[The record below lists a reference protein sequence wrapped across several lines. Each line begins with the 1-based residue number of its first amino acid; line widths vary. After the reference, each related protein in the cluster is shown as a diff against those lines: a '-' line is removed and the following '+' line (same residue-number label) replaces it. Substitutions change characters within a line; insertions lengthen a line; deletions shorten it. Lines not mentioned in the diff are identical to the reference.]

1 MRKLCCCRQRGATLL
16 NAQAGSLCST
26 DRPSFA
32 EMARSRMRAISFT
45 LAPTGCIFR
54 ASMKLGSFFAELKR
68 RNVYKVAVGYAV
80 VGWLLIQVATQ
91 VFPFFEIPNS
101 AVRLVVL
108 FIVIGFPIAL
118 VIAWAFELTPG
129 GIKRTEEADRV
140 YPGRSRGRAWI
151 YVVISAGLL
160 SGGLF
165 FLGRYTAP
173 NENKIGNVPAKS
185 IAVLPFENLSRD
197 PDNAYFAEG
206 IQDEILTRLAKV
218 ADLKVISHT
227 STQRYKSS
235 PDNLP
240 QIAKELGVAN
250 ILEGSV
256 QKSQDQVRVN
266 VQLINAATDAHLW
279 ADSFDRKL
287 IDIFAVESEIAA
299 KVADILKAKLTGAEQ
314 DAISMQPTR
323 NTEAYQL
330 YLKGRF
336 FWNKRTGPDLQKAIN
351 YFKQAIEK
359 DPGYALAYVGLGD
372 SYILLSG
379 FGAAP
384 PQDSFPLAEA
394 AAKKALEIDDNL
406 AEAHATLG
414 FILCVHHL
422 NFADSIR
429 EFERAIALNPNYA
442 TAHHWFG
449 DGPLLAVGQF
459 DRAIAEGKRA
469 VELDPL
475 SVIITADLGADFL
488 VARRYDE
495 AIDQFHKA
503 IDLDP
508 RFYYAHWNLAQAL
521 EMKGDLRGALTEY
534 KKAVELDDDP
544 FVLALLGQA
553 YAKVGQRDEALKI
566 LAQLPQIAAHRY
578 VPSYSFALLH
588 MALGEKDQAIE
599 WLERSYHD
607 GAGLDIIFLKVD
619 PMLDPLQKEPR
630 FQALVQKV
638 FAPKE
643 AAAASEGSP

>member
-1 MRKLCCCRQRGATLL
+1 M
-16 NAQAGSLCST
+16 S
-26 DRPSFA
+26 
-32 EMARSRMRAISFT
+32 SRN
-45 LAPTGCIFR
+45 
-54 ASMKLGSFFAELKR
+54 FFAELKR

-91 VFPFFEIPNS
+91 VFPFFEIPNW

-108 FIVIGFPIAL
+108 LIVVGFPIAL

-140 YPGRSRGRAWI
+140 YPSRSRGRAWI
-151 YVVISAGLL
+151 YVVISAGVL
-160 SGGLF
+160 SAGLF

-173 NENKIGNVPAKS
+173 NENKIPNVPAKS

-206 IQDEILTRLAKV
+206 IQDEILTRLARV
-218 ADLKVISHT
+218 ADLKVISRT
-227 STQRYKSS
+227 STQHYKSS
-235 PDNLP
+235 PNDLP
-240 QIAKELGVAN
+240 QIAKQLGVAN

-299 KVADILKAKLTGAEQ
+299 KVADTLQAKLTGAEQ
-314 DAISMQPTR
+314 HAISMQPTQ

-330 YLKGRF
+330 YLKGRY
-336 FWNKRTGPDLQKAIN
+336 FWNKRTGPDLQKAID

-359 DPGYALAYVGLGD
+359 DPSYALAYVGLGD

-379 FGAAP
+379 FGAAR

-394 AAKKALEIDDNL
+394 AAKKAMEIDDNL
-406 AEAHATLG
+406 AEAHTTLG
-414 FILCVHHL
+414 FSLCVHHL
-422 NFADSIR
+422 DFAGSIR

-469 VELDPL
+469 LELDPL
-475 SVIITADLGADFL
+475 SVIITADLGANYL

-495 AIDQFHKA
+495 AIEQFHKA

-508 RFYYAHWNLAQAL
+508 RFYYSHWNLAQAL
-521 EMKGDLRGALTEY
+521 ELKGNPREALAEY

-544 FVLALLGQA
+544 FVLALLGQG
-553 YAKVGQRDEALKI
+553 YAKLGQRDEALKI
-566 LAQLPQIAAHRY
+566 LAQLPQIGAHRY
-578 VPSYSFALLH
+578 VSAYSYALLYV
-588 MALGEKDQAIE
+588 ALGDKDKAIE
-599 WLERSYHD
+599 WLERSYEE
-607 GAGLDIIFLKVD
+607 GAGLDLIFLKVD

-630 FQALVQKV
+630 FQALVAKV
-638 FAPKE
+638 FATRSSITP
-643 AAAASEGSP
+643 SR

>member
-1 MRKLCCCRQRGATLL
+1 M
-16 NAQAGSLCST
+16 S
-26 DRPSFA
+26 
-32 EMARSRMRAISFT
+32 SRN
-45 LAPTGCIFR
+45 
-54 ASMKLGSFFAELKR
+54 FFAELRR

-91 VFPFFEIPNS
+91 VFPFFDIPNWG
-101 AVRLVVL
+101 VRLVVL
-108 FIVIGFPIAL
+108 LIVVGFPIAL

-129 GIKRTEEADRV
+129 GIKRTEEADRA

-151 YVVISAGLL
+151 YLVISAGVL
-160 SGGLF
+160 SAGLF

-173 NENKIGNVPAKS
+173 NENKIANVPAKS

-218 ADLKVISHT
+218 ADLKVISRT

-235 PDNLP
+235 PNDLP
-240 QIAKELGVAN
+240 QIAKQLGVAN

-256 QKSQDQVRVN
+256 QKSQGQVRVN

-299 KVADILKAKLTGAEQ
+299 KVADRLQAKLTGAEQ
-314 DAISMQPTR
+314 HAISMQPTQ

-330 YLKGRF
+330 YLRGRY
-336 FWNKRTGPDLQKAIN
+336 FWNKRTGPDLQKAID

-359 DPGYALAYVGLGD
+359 DPNYALAYVGLGD

-379 FGAAP
+379 FGAAR
-384 PQDSFPLAEA
+384 PQDSLPLAEA
-394 AAKKALEIDDNL
+394 VAKKALEIDDTL
-406 AEAHATLG
+406 AEAHTTLG
-414 FILCVHHL
+414 FSLCVHHFD
-422 NFADSIR
+422 FAGSIR
-429 EFERAIALNPNYA
+429 EFERAIQLNPNYA

-469 VELDPL
+469 LELDPL
-475 SVIITADLGADFL
+475 SVIITADLGANYL

-495 AIDQFHKA
+495 AIEQFHKA

-508 RFYYAHWNLAQAL
+508 RFYYTHWNLAEAL
-521 EMKGDLRGALTEY
+521 EMKGNLREALAEY

-566 LAQLPQIAAHRY
+566 LAQLSQIGAHRY
-578 VPSYSFALLH
+578 VPSYSFAVLH
-588 MALGEKDQAIE
+588 MALGENDKAIE
-599 WLERSYHD
+599 WLERSYQE
-607 GAGLDIIFLKVD
+607 GAGLDLIFVKVD

-630 FQALVQKV
+630 FQALVTKV
-638 FAPKE
+638 FAAQNSITP
-643 AAAASEGSP
+643 SP

>member
-1 MRKLCCCRQRGATLL
+1 MNLP
-16 NAQAGSLCST
+16 N
-26 DRPSFA
+26 
-32 EMARSRMRAISFT
+32 
-45 LAPTGCIFR
+45 
-54 ASMKLGSFFAELKR
+54 FFAELKR
-68 RNVYKVAVGYAV
+68 RNVYKVAVAYAV
-80 VGWLLIQVATQ
+80 VGWLLIQIATQ
-91 VFPFFEIPNS
+91 VFPFFEIPNWD
-101 AVRLVVL
+101 VRLVVL
-108 FIVIGFPIAL
+108 LIVVGFPIAL

-129 GIKRTEEADRV
+129 GIKRTEEADLV

-151 YVVISAGLL
+151 YVLISAGLL
-160 SGGLF
+160 SAGLF

-185 IAVLPFENLSRD
+185 IAVLPFENLSHD

-240 QIAKELGVAN
+240 EIAKQLGVAN

-299 KVADILKAKLTGAEQ
+299 KVADTLQAKLTGAEQ
-314 DAISMQPTR
+314 HAISIQPTQ
-323 NTEAYQL
+323 NTEAHQL
-330 YLKGRF
+330 YLKGRY
-336 FWNKRTGPDLQKAIN
+336 FWNKRTGPDLQKAID

-406 AEAHATLG
+406 AEAHTTLG

-459 DRAIAEGKRA
+459 DRAIGEGKRA

-475 SVIITADLGADFL
+475 SVIITADLGADYL
-488 VARRYDE
+488 VARRYNE
-495 AIDQFHKA
+495 AIEQFHKA

-521 EMKGDLRGALTEY
+521 EMKGDLRGALAEY

-588 MALGEKDQAIE
+588 MALGDKDKAIE

>member
-1 MRKLCCCRQRGATLL
+1 M
-16 NAQAGSLCST
+16 
-26 DRPSFA
+26 D
-32 EMARSRMRAISFT
+32 
-45 LAPTGCIFR
+45 PT
-54 ASMKLGSFFAELKR
+54 SFFAELKR
-68 RNVYKVAVGYAV
+68 RNVYKVAVAYAV

-91 VFPFFEIPNS
+91 VFPFFEIPNWG
-101 AVRLVVL
+101 VRLTVL
-108 FIVIGFPIAL
+108 LIVAGFPIAL

-140 YPGRSRGRAWI
+140 YRGSSHGRTWI

-160 SGGLF
+160 SAGLF
-165 FLGRYTAP
+165 LLGRYTAP
-173 NENKIGNVPAKS
+173 NENKIGNAPAKS

-250 ILEGSV
+250 VLEGSV

-279 ADSFDRKL
+279 AESFDRKL

-299 KVADILKAKLTGAEQ
+299 KVADTLQAKLTGAEQ
-314 DAISMQPTR
+314 HAISMQPTK

-330 YLKGRF
+330 YLKGRY
-336 FWNKRTGPDLQKAIN
+336 FWNKRTGPDLQKAID
-351 YFKQAIEK
+351 YFKQAIK
-359 DPGYALAYVGLGD
+359 QDPSYALAYVGLGD

-406 AEAHATLG
+406 AEAHTTLG

-422 NFADSIR
+422 NFAHSIR
-429 EFERAIALNPNYA
+429 EFERAIALNANYA

-469 VELDPL
+469 AELDPL
-475 SVIITADLGADFL
+475 SVIITADLGADLL

-508 RFYYAHWNLAQAL
+508 RFYYVHWNLAEAL
-521 EMKGDLRGALTEY
+521 EMKGDLRGALREY
-534 KKAVELDDDP
+534 KRAVELDDDP

-553 YAKVGQRDEALKI
+553 YAKIGQRDEALKI

-588 MALGEKDQAIE
+588 MALGDKDKAIE

-630 FQALVQKV
+630 FQALVAKV
-638 FAPKE
+638 FAAP
-643 AAAASEGSP
+643 SSITPSQ

>member
-1 MRKLCCCRQRGATLL
+1 
-16 NAQAGSLCST
+16 
-26 DRPSFA
+26 
-32 EMARSRMRAISFT
+32 
-45 LAPTGCIFR
+45 
-54 ASMKLGSFFAELKR
+54 MKLGSFFAELKR
-68 RNVYKVAVGYAV
+68 RNVYKVAVAYAV

-91 VFPFFEIPNS
+91 VFPFFEIPNWG
-101 AVRLVVL
+101 VRLAVLLIVV
-108 FIVIGFPIAL
+108 GFPIAL

-140 YPGRSRGRAWI
+140 YPSGSRGRAWI

-235 PDNLP
+235 PNDLP

-314 DAISMQPTR
+314 HAISMQPTR

-330 YLKGRF
+330 YLKGRY
-336 FWNKRTGPDLQKAIN
+336 FWNKRTGPDLQKAID

-359 DPGYALAYVGLGD
+359 DPSYALAYVGLGD

-384 PQDSFPLAEA
+384 PQNSFPLAEA

-406 AEAHATLG
+406 AEAHTTLG

-521 EMKGDLRGALTEY
+521 EMKSDLRGALTEY

-588 MALGEKDQAIE
+588 VALGEKGKAIE

-630 FQALVQKV
+630 FQALVAKV
-638 FAPKE
+638 FTARSSITP
-643 AAAASEGSP
+643 SP

>member
-1 MRKLCCCRQRGATLL
+1 M
-16 NAQAGSLCST
+16 S
-26 DRPSFA
+26 
-32 EMARSRMRAISFT
+32 SR
-45 LAPTGCIFR
+45 
-54 ASMKLGSFFAELKR
+54 SFFAELKR

-91 VFPFFEIPNS
+91 VFPFFEIPNWG
-101 AVRLVVL
+101 VRLVVL
-108 FIVIGFPIAL
+108 LIVVGFPIAL

-129 GIKRTEEADRV
+129 GIKRTEEADRA

-160 SGGLF
+160 SAGLF

-173 NENKIGNVPAKS
+173 NENKIPNVPAKS

-235 PDNLP
+235 PNDLP
-240 QIAKELGVAN
+240 QIAKQLGVAN

-299 KVADILKAKLTGAEQ
+299 KVADTLQAKLTGAEQ
-314 DAISMQPTR
+314 HAISMQPTQ

-330 YLKGRF
+330 YLKGRY
-336 FWNKRTGPDLQKAIN
+336 FWNKRTGPDLQKAID
-351 YFKQAIEK
+351 YFKQAIDK
-359 DPGYALAYVGLGD
+359 DPNYALAYVGLGD
-372 SYILLSG
+372 AYILLSG
-379 FGAAP
+379 FGAAR

-406 AEAHATLG
+406 AEAHTTLG
-414 FILCVHHL
+414 FSLCVHHFD
-422 NFADSIR
+422 FAGSIR
-429 EFERAIALNPNYA
+429 EFERAIELNPNYA

-469 VELDPL
+469 LELDPL
-475 SVIITADLGADFL
+475 SVIITADLGANYL

-495 AIDQFHKA
+495 AVEQFHKA

-508 RFYYAHWNLAQAL
+508 RFYYVHWNLAEAL
-521 EMKGDLRGALTEY
+521 EMKGNLREALAEY

-566 LAQLPQIAAHRY
+566 LAQLSQIGAHRY
-578 VPSYSFALLH
+578 VPSYSYALLH
-588 MALGEKDQAIE
+588 MALGEKDKAIE
-599 WLERSYHD
+599 WLERSYQE
-607 GAGLDIIFLKVD
+607 GAGLDLIFLKVD

-630 FQALVQKV
+630 FQALVARV
-638 FAPKE
+638 FARN
-643 AAAASEGSP
+643 

>member
-1 MRKLCCCRQRGATLL
+1 
-16 NAQAGSLCST
+16 
-26 DRPSFA
+26 
-32 EMARSRMRAISFT
+32 
-45 LAPTGCIFR
+45 
-54 ASMKLGSFFAELKR
+54 MKLGSFFPELKR

-80 VGWLLIQVATQ
+80 VGWLLIQIATQ
-91 VFPFFEIPNS
+91 VFPFFEIPNW

-108 FIVIGFPIAL
+108 FIVVGFPIAL

-140 YPGRSRGRAWI
+140 YPGRSRGRGWI

-160 SGGLF
+160 SAGLF

-173 NENKIGNVPAKS
+173 NENKISNVPAKS

-240 QIAKELGVAN
+240 QIAKELGVAH

-279 ADSFDRKL
+279 AESFDRKL

-299 KVADILKAKLTGAEQ
+299 KVADTLRAKLTGAEQ
-314 DAISMQPTR
+314 HAISMQPTQ
-323 NTEAYQL
+323 NTEAHQL

-351 YFKQAIEK
+351 YFRQAIEK
-359 DPGYALAYVGLGD
+359 DPDYALAYVGLGD

-406 AEAHATLG
+406 AEAHTTLG

-469 VELDPL
+469 AELDPL

-588 MALGEKDQAIE
+588 MALGDKDKAIE

-607 GAGLDIIFLKVD
+607 GAGLDVIFLKVD

-630 FQALVQKV
+630 FQALVAKV
-638 FAPKE
+638 FAEKQ
-643 AAAASEGSP
+643 

>member
-1 MRKLCCCRQRGATLL
+1 
-16 NAQAGSLCST
+16 
-26 DRPSFA
+26 
-32 EMARSRMRAISFT
+32 
-45 LAPTGCIFR
+45 
-54 ASMKLGSFFAELKR
+54 MKLGSFFAELKR

-91 VFPFFEIPNS
+91 VFPFFEIPNWG
-101 AVRLVVL
+101 VRLIVLLIVV
-108 FIVIGFPIAL
+108 GFPIAL

-129 GIKRTEEADRV
+129 GIKRTEEADLV

-160 SGGLF
+160 SAGLF

-314 DAISMQPTR
+314 HAISMQPTR

-330 YLKGRF
+330 YLKGRY
-336 FWNKRTGPDLQKAIN
+336 FWNKRTGPDLQKAID

-384 PQDSFPLAEA
+384 PQDSFPLAET

-406 AEAHATLG
+406 AEAHTTLG

-475 SVIITADLGADFL
+475 SVIITADLGADYL
-488 VARRYDE
+488 VARRYNE
-495 AIDQFHKA
+495 AIEQFHKA

-588 MALGEKDQAIE
+588 MTLGDKDKAIE

-643 AAAASEGSP
+643 AAAASKGSP

>member
-1 MRKLCCCRQRGATLL
+1 MRFR
-16 NAQAGSLCST
+16 CS
-26 DRPSFA
+26 RP
-32 EMARSRMRAISFT
+32 E
-45 LAPTGCIFR
+45 
-54 ASMKLGSFFAELKR
+54 
-68 RNVYKVAVGYAV
+68 
-80 VGWLLIQVATQ
+80 
-91 VFPFFEIPNS
+91 
-101 AVRLVVL
+101 
-108 FIVIGFPIAL
+108 
-118 VIAWAFELTPG
+118 
-129 GIKRTEEADRV
+129 
-140 YPGRSRGRAWI
+140 
-151 YVVISAGLL
+151 
-160 SGGLF
+160 
-165 FLGRYTAP
+165 
-173 NENKIGNVPAKS
+173 
-185 IAVLPFENLSRD
+185 
-197 PDNAYFAEG
+197 
-206 IQDEILTRLAKV
+206 
-218 ADLKVISHT
+218 
-227 STQRYKSS
+227 
-235 PDNLP
+235 
-240 QIAKELGVAN
+240 
-250 ILEGSV
+250 
-256 QKSQDQVRVN
+256 
-266 VQLINAATDAHLW
+266 
-279 ADSFDRKL
+279 
-287 IDIFAVESEIAA
+287 
-299 KVADILKAKLTGAEQ
+299 
-314 DAISMQPTR
+314 

-330 YLKGRF
+330 YLKGRY
-336 FWNKRTGPDLQKAIN
+336 FWNKRTGPDLQKAID

-406 AEAHATLG
+406 AEAHTTLG

-566 LAQLPQIAAHRY
+566 LAQLRQIAAHRY

-588 MALGEKDQAIE
+588 MALGEKDKAIE

-607 GAGLDIIFLKVD
+607 GAGLDVIFLKVD

>member
-1 MRKLCCCRQRGATLL
+1 
-16 NAQAGSLCST
+16 
-26 DRPSFA
+26 
-32 EMARSRMRAISFT
+32 
-45 LAPTGCIFR
+45 
-54 ASMKLGSFFAELKR
+54 MKLGSFFAELKR

-91 VFPFFEIPNS
+91 VFPFFEIPNW

-108 FIVIGFPIAL
+108 FIVVGFPIAL

-160 SGGLF
+160 SAGLF

-173 NENKIGNVPAKS
+173 NENKIANVPAKS

-299 KVADILKAKLTGAEQ
+299 KVADTLQAKLTGAEQ
-314 DAISMQPTR
+314 HAISMQPTQ

-330 YLKGRF
+330 YLKGRY
-336 FWNKRTGPDLQKAIN
+336 FWNKRTGPDLQKAID

-406 AEAHATLG
+406 AEAHTTLG

-588 MALGEKDQAIE
+588 MALGDKDKAIE

-607 GAGLDIIFLKVD
+607 GAGLDVIFLKVD

>member
-1 MRKLCCCRQRGATLL
+1 
-16 NAQAGSLCST
+16 
-26 DRPSFA
+26 
-32 EMARSRMRAISFT
+32 
-45 LAPTGCIFR
+45 
-54 ASMKLGSFFAELKR
+54 MKLGSFFAELKR

-108 FIVIGFPIAL
+108 LIVIGFPIAL

-287 IDIFAVESEIAA
+287 IDIFTVESEIAA

-314 DAISMQPTR
+314 HAISMQPTR

-406 AEAHATLG
+406 AEAHTTLG

-588 MALGEKDQAIE
+588 MALGEKDKAIE

>member
-1 MRKLCCCRQRGATLL
+1 MNPK
-16 NAQAGSLCST
+16 
-26 DRPSFA
+26 D
-32 EMARSRMRAISFT
+32 
-45 LAPTGCIFR
+45 
-54 ASMKLGSFFAELKR
+54 FFGELKR
-68 RNVYKVAVGYAV
+68 RNVYRVAVTYAV
-80 VGWLLIQVATQ
+80 IAWLLIQAASILLPTFEAPTWVMKGFVVFLILGFAVA
-91 VFPFFEIPNS
+91 VFIS
-101 AVRLVVL
+101 
-108 FIVIGFPIAL
+108 
-118 VIAWAFELTPG
+118 WAFEATPQG
-129 GIKRTEEADRV
+129 MKRTENVSPDEVLPSWSPRKFAALIV
-140 YPGRSRGRAWI
+140 AIAMLAASLLVFNLLRSRSNPASPPLSRA
-151 YVVISAGLL
+151 LDL
-160 SGGLF
+160 
-165 FLGRYTAP
+165 
-173 NENKIGNVPAKS
+173 PAKS

-197 PDNAYFAEG
+197 PDNAYFTEG
-206 IQDEILTRLAKV
+206 IQDEILARLAKI
-218 ADLKVISHT
+218 ADLKVISRT

-235 PDNLP
+235 PDDLP
-240 QIAKELGVAN
+240 QIAKQFGVAN

-299 KVADILKAKLTGAEQ
+299 KVADTLQAKLTGAEQ
-314 DAISMQPTR
+314 HAISMQPTQ

-330 YLKGRF
+330 YLKGRY
-336 FWNKRTGPDLQKAIN
+336 FWNKRTGPDLQKAID

-359 DPGYALAYVGLGD
+359 DPSYALAYVGLGD

-384 PQDSFPLAEA
+384 PQHSFPLAEA

-406 AEAHATLG
+406 AEAHTTLG
-414 FILCVHHL
+414 FSLCVHHFD
-422 NFADSIR
+422 FAGSIR

-469 VELDPL
+469 LELDPL
-475 SVIITADLGADFL
+475 SVIITADLGANYL

-495 AIDQFHKA
+495 AIEQFPKA

-508 RFYYAHWNLAQAL
+508 RFYYTHWNLAEVL
-521 EMKGDLRGALTEY
+521 EMKGNLREALEEY

-566 LAQLPQIAAHRY
+566 LAQLSQIATHRY
-578 VPSYSFALLH
+578 VPSYSYALLH
-588 MALGEKDQAIE
+588 MALGEKDKAVE
-599 WLERSYHD
+599 WLERSYQE
-607 GAGLDIIFLKVD
+607 GAGLDVIFLKVD

-630 FQALVQKV
+630 FQALVAKV
-638 FAPKE
+638 FAEKQ
-643 AAAASEGSP
+643 

>member
-1 MRKLCCCRQRGATLL
+1 VK
-16 NAQAGSLCST
+16 
-26 DRPSFA
+26 F
-32 EMARSRMRAISFT
+32 
-45 LAPTGCIFR
+45 
-54 ASMKLGSFFAELKR
+54 GSFFSELRR

-91 VFPFFEIPNS
+91 VFPFFEVPNW

-140 YPGRSRGRAWI
+140 YPGRSRGRAWM

-160 SGGLF
+160 SAGLF

-173 NENKIGNVPAKS
+173 NENKIGNAPAKS

-235 PDNLP
+235 PNDLP
-240 QIAKELGVAN
+240 RIAKELGVAN

-299 KVADILKAKLTGAEQ
+299 KVADILQAKLTGEEKH
-314 DAISMQPTR
+314 AISMQPTQ
-323 NTEAYQL
+323 NTEAYQI
-330 YLKGRF
+330 YLKGRY
-336 FWNKRTGPDLQKAIN
+336 FWNKRTGPDLQKAVD

-379 FGAAP
+379 FGAAR

-394 AAKKALEIDDNL
+394 AAKKALEIDDTL
-406 AEAHATLG
+406 AEAHTTLG
-414 FILCVHHL
+414 FSLCVHHL
-422 NFADSIR
+422 DFASSIR

-469 VELDPL
+469 LELDPL
-475 SVIITADLGADFL
+475 SVIITADLGANYL

-495 AIDQFHKA
+495 AIEQFHKA
-503 IDLDP
+503 IELDP
-508 RFYYAHWNLAQAL
+508 RFYYAHWNLAEAL
-521 EMKGDLRGALTEY
+521 EMKGNMSEALAEY

-553 YAKVGQRDEALKI
+553 YAKLGQRDEALKI

-578 VPSYSFALLH
+578 VPSYSYALLH
-588 MALGEKDQAIE
+588 MALGEKDKAVE
-599 WLERSYHD
+599 WLERSYQE
-607 GAGLDIIFLKVD
+607 GAGLDVIFLKVD

-630 FQALVQKV
+630 FQALVAKV
-638 FAPKE
+638 FAEKQ
-643 AAAASEGSP
+643 

>member
-1 MRKLCCCRQRGATLL
+1 
-16 NAQAGSLCST
+16 
-26 DRPSFA
+26 
-32 EMARSRMRAISFT
+32 
-45 LAPTGCIFR
+45 
-54 ASMKLGSFFAELKR
+54 MKLGSFFAELKR
-68 RNVYKVAVGYAV
+68 RNVYKVAVAYAV

-91 VFPFFEIPNS
+91 VFPFFEIPNWG
-101 AVRLVVL
+101 VRLAVLLIVV
-108 FIVIGFPIAL
+108 GFPIAL

-140 YPGRSRGRAWI
+140 YPSGSRGRAWI

-235 PDNLP
+235 PNDLP

-314 DAISMQPTR
+314 HAISMQPTR

-330 YLKGRF
+330 YLKGRY
-336 FWNKRTGPDLQKAIN
+336 FWNKRTGPDLQKAID

-359 DPGYALAYVGLGD
+359 DPSYALAYVGLGD

-384 PQDSFPLAEA
+384 PQNSFPLAEA

-406 AEAHATLG
+406 AEAHTTLG

-521 EMKGDLRGALTEY
+521 EMRGDLRGALTEY

-588 MALGEKDQAIE
+588 MALGEKGKAIE

-630 FQALVQKV
+630 FQALVAKV
-638 FAPKE
+638 FTARSSITP
-643 AAAASEGSP
+643 SP

>member
-1 MRKLCCCRQRGATLL
+1 M
-16 NAQAGSLCST
+16 N
-26 DRPSFA
+26 
-32 EMARSRMRAISFT
+32 
-45 LAPTGCIFR
+45 
-54 ASMKLGSFFAELKR
+54 LGSFFAELKR
-68 RNVYKVAVGYAV
+68 RNVYKVVVGYAV

-91 VFPFFEIPNS
+91 VFPFFEIPNW

-299 KVADILKAKLTGAEQ
+299 KVANTLQAKLTGAEQ
-314 DAISMQPTR
+314 HAISAQPTQS
-323 NTEAYQL
+323 TEAYQL
-330 YLKGRF
+330 YLKGRY
-336 FWNKRTGPDLQKAIN
+336 FWNKRTGPDLQKAIG
-351 YFKQAIEK
+351 YFKDVIEK
-359 DPGYALAYVGLGD
+359 DPSYALAYVGLGD

-379 FGAAP
+379 FGAAR

-394 AAKKALEIDDNL
+394 AARKALEIDDTL
-406 AEAHATLG
+406 GEAHTTLG
-414 FILCVHHL
+414 FSLCVHRL
-422 NFADSIR
+422 DFAGSIR

-469 VELDPL
+469 LELDPL
-475 SVIITADLGADFL
+475 SVIITADLGADYL

-495 AIDQFHKA
+495 AIEQFHKA

-521 EMKGDLRGALTEY
+521 ELKGNLREALAEY

-553 YAKVGQRDEALKI
+553 YAKLGQREEALKI
-566 LAQLPQIAAHRY
+566 LAQLPPIAAHRY
-578 VPSYSFALLH
+578 VPAYSFALLH
-588 MALGEKDQAIE
+588 MALGEKDRAIE
-599 WLERSYHD
+599 WLERSYQD
-607 GAGLDIIFLKVD
+607 GAGLDVIFLKVD

-630 FQALVQKV
+630 FQALVAKV

-643 AAAASEGSP
+643 AAAESQSSP

>member
-1 MRKLCCCRQRGATLL
+1 VFAHESNLPLPWH
-16 NAQAGSLCST
+16 
-26 DRPSFA
+26 RPDAFSA
-32 EMARSRMRAISFT
+32 
-45 LAPTGCIFR
+45 
-54 ASMKLGSFFAELKR
+54 ASMKLGSFFSELKR

-91 VFPFFEIPNS
+91 VFPFFEIPNW

-108 FIVIGFPIAL
+108 LIVVGFPIAL
-118 VIAWAFELTPG
+118 VVAWAFELTPG

-160 SGGLF
+160 SAGLF

-287 IDIFAVESEIAA
+287 IDIFAVESEIAT
-299 KVADILKAKLTGAEQ
+299 KVADTLQAKLTGEEQ
-314 DAISMQPTR
+314 HAISMQPTQ

-330 YLKGRF
+330 YLKGRY
-336 FWNKRTGPDLQKAIN
+336 FWNKRTGPDLQKAID

-359 DPGYALAYVGLGD
+359 DPSYALAYVGLGD

-379 FGAAP
+379 FGAAR

-394 AAKKALEIDDNL
+394 AAKKALQIDDNL
-406 AEAHATLG
+406 AEAHTTLG
-414 FILCVHHL
+414 FSLCVHHL
-422 NFADSIR
+422 DFASSIR
-429 EFERAIALNPNYA
+429 EFALNPNYA

-459 DRAIAEGKRA
+459 DRAVAEGKRA
-469 VELDPL
+469 LDLDPL
-475 SVIITADLGADFL
+475 SVIITADLGADYL
-488 VARRYDE
+488 VARRYNE
-495 AIDQFHKA
+495 AIEQFHKA

-508 RFYYAHWNLAQAL
+508 RFYYAHWNLAEAL
-521 EMKGDLRGALTEY
+521 ELKGNMRGALAEY

-553 YAKVGQRDEALKI
+553 YAKLGQRDEALKI
-566 LAQLPQIAAHRY
+566 LAQLPQIGAHRY
-578 VPSYSFALLH
+578 VPSYSYALLH
-588 MALGEKDQAIE
+588 MALGEKDKAIE
-599 WLERSYHD
+599 WLERSYQE
-607 GAGLDIIFLKVD
+607 GAGLDVIFLKVD

-630 FQALVQKV
+630 FQALVAKV
-638 FAPKE
+638 FAEKY
-643 AAAASEGSP
+643 

>member
-1 MRKLCCCRQRGATLL
+1 M
-16 NAQAGSLCST
+16 S
-26 DRPSFA
+26 
-32 EMARSRMRAISFT
+32 SRN
-45 LAPTGCIFR
+45 
-54 ASMKLGSFFAELKR
+54 FFGELRR

-91 VFPFFEIPNS
+91 VFPFFDIPNWG
-101 AVRLVVL
+101 VRLVVL
-108 FIVIGFPIAL
+108 LIVVGFPIAL

-129 GIKRTEEADRV
+129 GIKRTEEADRA

-151 YVVISAGLL
+151 YVVISAGVL
-160 SGGLF
+160 SAGLF

-173 NENKIGNVPAKS
+173 NENKIPNVPAKS

-235 PDNLP
+235 PNDLP
-240 QIAKELGVAN
+240 QIAKQLGVAN

-256 QKSQDQVRVN
+256 QRSQDQVRVN

-299 KVADILKAKLTGAEQ
+299 KVADRLQAKLTGAEQ
-314 DAISMQPTR
+314 HAISMQPTQ

-330 YLKGRF
+330 YLRGRY
-336 FWNKRTGPDLQKAIN
+336 FWNKRTGPDLQKAID
-351 YFKQAIEK
+351 YFKQAIDK
-359 DPGYALAYVGLGD
+359 DPNYALAYVGLGD
-372 SYILLSG
+372 AYILLSG
-379 FGAAP
+379 FGAAR

-406 AEAHATLG
+406 AEAHTTLG
-414 FILCVHHL
+414 FSLCVHHFD
-422 NFADSIR
+422 FAGSIR
-429 EFERAIALNPNYA
+429 EFERAIELNPNYA

-469 VELDPL
+469 LELDPL
-475 SVIITADLGADFL
+475 SVIITADLGANYL

-495 AIDQFHKA
+495 AIEQFHKA

-508 RFYYAHWNLAQAL
+508 RFYYVHWNLAEAL
-521 EMKGDLRGALTEY
+521 EMKGNLREALAEY

-553 YAKVGQRDEALKI
+553 YAKLGQRDEALKI
-566 LAQLPQIAAHRY
+566 LVQLPQIGAHRY
-578 VPSYSFALLH
+578 VPAYSYALLH
-588 MALGEKDQAIE
+588 MALGEKDKAIE
-599 WLERSYHD
+599 WLERSYQE
-607 GAGLDIIFLKVD
+607 GAGLDLIFLEVD
-619 PMLDPLQKEPR
+619 PMLDPLQKESR
-630 FQALVQKV
+630 FQALVTKV

-643 AAAASEGSP
+643 AGTESRSSR

>member
-1 MRKLCCCRQRGATLL
+1 M
-16 NAQAGSLCST
+16 S
-26 DRPSFA
+26 
-32 EMARSRMRAISFT
+32 SRN
-45 LAPTGCIFR
+45 
-54 ASMKLGSFFAELKR
+54 FFAELKR

-91 VFPFFEIPNS
+91 VFPFFEIPNW

-108 FIVIGFPIAL
+108 LIVVGFPIAL
-118 VIAWAFELTPG
+118 VIAWAFELTPR

-151 YVVISAGLL
+151 YVVISAGVL
-160 SGGLF
+160 SAGLF

-235 PDNLP
+235 PNDLP

-299 KVADILKAKLTGAEQ
+299 K
-314 DAISMQPTR
+314 
-323 NTEAYQL
+323 
-330 YLKGRF
+330 
-336 FWNKRTGPDLQKAIN
+336 
-351 YFKQAIEK
+351 
-359 DPGYALAYVGLGD
+359 
-372 SYILLSG
+372 
-379 FGAAP
+379 
-384 PQDSFPLAEA
+384 
-394 AAKKALEIDDNL
+394 KALEIDDNL
-406 AEAHATLG
+406 AEAHTTLG

-521 EMKGDLRGALTEY
+521 EMRGDLRGALTEY

-553 YAKVGQRDEALKI
+553 YAKLGQRDEALKI
-566 LAQLPQIAAHRY
+566 LAQLPKIGAHRY
-578 VPSYSFALLH
+578 VASYSYALLY
-588 MALGEKDQAIE
+588 MALGENDKAIE
-599 WLERSYHD
+599 WLERGYED
-607 GAGLDIIFLKVD
+607 GAGLDLFLLKVD

-630 FQALVQKV
+630 FQALVAKV
-638 FAPKE
+638 FTARSSITP
-643 AAAASEGSP
+643 SR

>member
-1 MRKLCCCRQRGATLL
+1 MELR
-16 NAQAGSLCST
+16 
-26 DRPSFA
+26 
-32 EMARSRMRAISFT
+32 
-45 LAPTGCIFR
+45 
-54 ASMKLGSFFAELKR
+54 SFFAELKR
-68 RNVYKVAVGYAV
+68 RNVYKVAAGYAV
-80 VGWLLIQVATQ
+80 VGWLLVQVATQ
-91 VFPFFEIPNS
+91 VFPFFEVPNWG
-101 AVRLVVL
+101 VRLIVL
-108 FIVIGFPIAL
+108 LIVIGFPVAL

-129 GIKRTEEADRV
+129 GIKRTEEADRI
-140 YPGRSRGRAWI
+140 YPAGSRGRAWI

-160 SGGLF
+160 SVGLF

-240 QIAKELGVAN
+240 QIAKELGVAH

-279 ADSFDRKL
+279 AESFDRKL

-299 KVADILKAKLTGAEQ
+299 KVADILQAKLTGEEKH
-314 DAISMQPTR
+314 AISLQPTQ
-323 NTEAYQL
+323 NAEAYQL
-330 YLKGRF
+330 YLKGRY
-336 FWNKRTGPDLQKAIN
+336 FWNKRTGPDLQKAID
-351 YFKQAIEK
+351 YFKQVIEK

-379 FGAAP
+379 FGAAR
-384 PQDSFPLAEA
+384 PQDSLPLAEA
-394 AAKKALEIDDNL
+394 AAKKALELDDTL
-406 AEAHATLG
+406 AEAHTTLG
-414 FILCVHHL
+414 FSLCVHHFD
-422 NFADSIR
+422 FAGSIK

-449 DGPLLAVGQF
+449 DGPLLAVSQF
-459 DRAIAEGKRA
+459 DRAVAEGKRA
-469 VELDPL
+469 LELDPL
-475 SVIITADLGADFL
+475 SVIITADLGANYL

-495 AIDQFHKA
+495 AIEQFHKA

-508 RFYYAHWNLAQAL
+508 RFYYAHWNLAEAL
-521 EMKGDLRGALTEY
+521 EMKGNMREALSEY

-553 YAKVGQRDEALKI
+553 YAKAGQRDEALKI
-566 LAQLPQIAAHRY
+566 LGRLPQIAVHRY
-578 VPSYSFALLH
+578 VPSYSYALLY
-588 MALGEKDQAIE
+588 MALGEKDKAIE
-599 WLERSYHD
+599 WLERSYQE
-607 GAGLDIIFLKVD
+607 GAGLDVIFLKVD

-630 FQALVQKV
+630 FQSLIAKV
-638 FAPKE
+638 FSPK
-643 AAAASEGSP
+643 EGSP

>member
-1 MRKLCCCRQRGATLL
+1 VFAHESNLPLPWH
-16 NAQAGSLCST
+16 
-26 DRPSFA
+26 RPDAFSA
-32 EMARSRMRAISFT
+32 
-45 LAPTGCIFR
+45 
-54 ASMKLGSFFAELKR
+54 ASMKLGSFFSELKR

-91 VFPFFEIPNS
+91 VFPFFEIPNW

-108 FIVIGFPIAL
+108 LIVVGFPIAL
-118 VIAWAFELTPG
+118 VVAWAFELTPG

-160 SGGLF
+160 SAGLF

-197 PDNAYFAEG
+197 PDNAYFAER

-287 IDIFAVESEIAA
+287 IDIFAVESEIAT
-299 KVADILKAKLTGAEQ
+299 KVADTLQAKLTGEEQ
-314 DAISMQPTR
+314 HAISMQPTQ

-330 YLKGRF
+330 YLKGRY
-336 FWNKRTGPDLQKAIN
+336 FWNKRTGPDLQKAID

-359 DPGYALAYVGLGD
+359 DPSYALAYVGLGD

-379 FGAAP
+379 FGAAR

-394 AAKKALEIDDNL
+394 AAKKALQIDDNL
-406 AEAHATLG
+406 AEAHTTLG
-414 FILCVHHL
+414 FSLCVHHL
-422 NFADSIR
+422 DFASSIR

-459 DRAIAEGKRA
+459 DRAVAEGKRA
-469 VELDPL
+469 LDLDPL
-475 SVIITADLGADFL
+475 SVIITADLGADYL
-488 VARRYDE
+488 VARRYNE
-495 AIDQFHKA
+495 AIEQFHKA

-508 RFYYAHWNLAQAL
+508 RFYYAHWNLAEAL
-521 EMKGDLRGALTEY
+521 ELKGNLHGALAEY

-553 YAKVGQRDEALKI
+553 YAKLGQRDEALKI
-566 LAQLPQIAAHRY
+566 LAQLPQIGAHRY
-578 VPSYSFALLH
+578 VPSYSYALLH
-588 MALGEKDQAIE
+588 MALGEKDKAIE
-599 WLERSYHD
+599 WLERSYQE
-607 GAGLDIIFLKVD
+607 GAGLDVIFLKVD

-630 FQALVQKV
+630 FQALVAKV
-638 FAPKE
+638 FAEKY
-643 AAAASEGSP
+643 

>member
-1 MRKLCCCRQRGATLL
+1 M
-16 NAQAGSLCST
+16 S
-26 DRPSFA
+26 
-32 EMARSRMRAISFT
+32 SRN
-45 LAPTGCIFR
+45 
-54 ASMKLGSFFAELKR
+54 FFAELRR
-68 RNVYKVAVGYAV
+68 RNVYKVAAGYAV
-80 VGWLLIQVATQ
+80 VGWLLIQIATQ
-91 VFPFFEIPNS
+91 VFPFFEIPNW

-108 FIVIGFPIAL
+108 FIVVGFPIAL

-129 GIKRTEEADRV
+129 GIKRTEEADRA

-173 NENKIGNVPAKS
+173 NENKIANVPAKS

-314 DAISMQPTR
+314 HAISMQPTR

-330 YLKGRF
+330 YLKGRY
-336 FWNKRTGPDLQKAIN
+336 FWNKRTGPDLQKAID

-359 DPGYALAYVGLGD
+359 DPAYALAYVGLGD

-379 FGAAP
+379 FGAAR

-394 AAKKALEIDDNL
+394 AAKKALEIDANL
-406 AEAHATLG
+406 AEAHTTLG

-521 EMKGDLRGALTEY
+521 EMKGNLREALAEY

-553 YAKVGQRDEALKI
+553 YAKLGQRDEALTI
-566 LAQLPQIAAHRY
+566 LARLRQIGEHRY
-578 VPSYSFALLH
+578 IASYSYALLY
-588 MALGEKDQAIE
+588 MALGEKDEAIG
-599 WLERSYHD
+599 WLERSYQE
-607 GAGLDIIFLKVD
+607 GAGLDVIFLKVD

-630 FQALVQKV
+630 FQALVAKV
-638 FAPKE
+638 FAEKQ
-643 AAAASEGSP
+643 

>member
-1 MRKLCCCRQRGATLL
+1 
-16 NAQAGSLCST
+16 
-26 DRPSFA
+26 
-32 EMARSRMRAISFT
+32 
-45 LAPTGCIFR
+45 
-54 ASMKLGSFFAELKR
+54 MKLGSFFAELKR

-80 VGWLLIQVATQ
+80 VGWLLIQIATQ
-91 VFPFFEIPNS
+91 VFPFFEIPNWG
-101 AVRLVVL
+101 VRLAVLLIVV
-108 FIVIGFPIAL
+108 GFPIAL

-160 SGGLF
+160 SAGLF

-235 PDNLP
+235 PNDLP

-256 QKSQDQVRVN
+256 QKSKDQVRVN

-314 DAISMQPTR
+314 HAISMQPTR

-330 YLKGRF
+330 YLKGRY
-336 FWNKRTGPDLQKAIN
+336 FWNKRTGSDLQKAID
-351 YFKQAIEK
+351 YFKRAIEK

-384 PQDSFPLAEA
+384 PQNSFPLAEA

-406 AEAHATLG
+406 AEAHTTLG

-459 DRAIAEGKRA
+459 DRAIGEGKRA

-475 SVIITADLGADFL
+475 SVIITADLGADYL
-488 VARRYDE
+488 VARRYNE
-495 AIDQFHKA
+495 AIEQFHKA

-521 EMKGDLRGALTEY
+521 EMKGDLRGALAEY

-588 MALGEKDQAIE
+588 VALGDKDKAIE
-599 WLERSYHD
+599 WLERSYQE
-607 GAGLDIIFLKVD
+607 GAGLDVVFLKVD
-619 PMLDPLQKEPR
+619 PMLDPLQEEPR

-638 FAPKE
+638 FDPKE

>member
-1 MRKLCCCRQRGATLL
+1 
-16 NAQAGSLCST
+16 
-26 DRPSFA
+26 
-32 EMARSRMRAISFT
+32 
-45 LAPTGCIFR
+45 
-54 ASMKLGSFFAELKR
+54 MKLGSFFAELKR

-80 VGWLLIQVATQ
+80 VGWLSIQVATQ
-91 VFPFFEIPNS
+91 VFPFFEIPNW

-108 FIVIGFPIAL
+108 LIIVGFPIAL
-118 VIAWAFELTPG
+118 VIAWAFELTPE
-129 GIKRTEEADRV
+129 GIKRTEEADLV
-140 YPGRSRGRAWI
+140 YPGRSLGRAWI

-160 SGGLF
+160 SAGLF

-185 IAVLPFENLSRD
+185 IAVLPFENLSHD

-314 DAISMQPTR
+314 HAISMQPTR

-330 YLKGRF
+330 YLKGRY
-336 FWNKRTGPDLQKAIN
+336 FWNKRTGPDLQKAID

-379 FGAAP
+379 FGAAR

-394 AAKKALEIDDNL
+394 AAKKALEIDDNV
-406 AEAHATLG
+406 AEAHTTLG
-414 FILCVHHL
+414 FSLCVHHL
-422 NFADSIR
+422 DFAGSIR

-469 VELDPL
+469 LELDPL

-495 AIDQFHKA
+495 AIEQFHKA

-521 EMKGDLRGALTEY
+521 EMKGDLRAALTEY

-553 YAKVGQRDEALKI
+553 YAKLGQRDEALKI

-578 VPSYSFALLH
+578 VPSYSYALLH
-588 MALGEKDQAIE
+588 MALGEKGKAVE
-599 WLERSYHD
+599 WLERSYQE
-607 GAGLDIIFLKVD
+607 GAGLDVIFLKVD

-630 FQALVQKV
+630 FQALVAKV
-638 FAPKE
+638 FAEKQ
-643 AAAASEGSP
+643 

>member
-1 MRKLCCCRQRGATLL
+1 
-16 NAQAGSLCST
+16 
-26 DRPSFA
+26 
-32 EMARSRMRAISFT
+32 
-45 LAPTGCIFR
+45 
-54 ASMKLGSFFAELKR
+54 MKLGSFFAELKR

-91 VFPFFEIPNS
+91 VFPFFEIPNW

-160 SGGLF
+160 SAGLF
-165 FLGRYTAP
+165 FLGRCTAP
-173 NENKIGNVPAKS
+173 NENKIANAPAKS

-299 KVADILKAKLTGAEQ
+299 KVADTLRAKLTGAEQ
-314 DAISMQPTR
+314 HAISTQPTQ

-330 YLKGRF
+330 YLKGRY
-336 FWNKRTGPDLQKAIN
+336 FWNKRTGPDLQKAID

-406 AEAHATLG
+406 AEAHTTLG

-475 SVIITADLGADFL
+475 SVIITADLGADYL

-495 AIDQFHKA
+495 AIEQFHKA

-553 YAKVGQRDEALKI
+553 YAKVGQRDDALKI

-578 VPSYSFALLH
+578 VPSYSFALLQ
-588 MALGEKDQAIE
+588 MALGEKDKAIE

-607 GAGLDIIFLKVD
+607 GAGLDVIFLKVD

-630 FQALVQKV
+630 FQALVAKV
-638 FAPKE
+638 FAE
-643 AAAASEGSP
+643 NNEDREFLR

>member
-1 MRKLCCCRQRGATLL
+1 MNVT
-16 NAQAGSLCST
+16 N
-26 DRPSFA
+26 
-32 EMARSRMRAISFT
+32 
-45 LAPTGCIFR
+45 
-54 ASMKLGSFFAELKR
+54 FFGELKR
-68 RNVYKVAVGYAV
+68 RNVYKVAAGYAV

-91 VFPFFEIPNS
+91 VFPFFEIPNWG
-101 AVRLVVL
+101 VRLIVLLIVV
-108 FIVIGFPIAL
+108 GFPIAL

-140 YPGRSRGRAWI
+140 YPGRSRRRAWI
-151 YVVISAGLL
+151 YVVISTGLL
-160 SGGLF
+160 SAGLF

-173 NENKIGNVPAKS
+173 NENKIANVPAKS
-185 IAVLPFENLSRD
+185 IAVLPFENLSQD

-235 PDNLP
+235 PNDLP

-256 QKSQDQVRVN
+256 QKSKDQVRVN

-299 KVADILKAKLTGAEQ
+299 KVADTLQAKLTGAEQ
-314 DAISMQPTR
+314 HAISMQPTQ
-323 NTEAYQL
+323 NTEAHQL
-330 YLKGRF
+330 YLKGRY
-336 FWNKRTGPDLQKAIN
+336 FWNKRTGPDLQKAID

-406 AEAHATLG
+406 AEAHTTLG

-459 DRAIAEGKRA
+459 DRAIGEGKRA

-495 AIDQFHKA
+495 AIEQFHKA

-521 EMKGDLRGALTEY
+521 EMKGDLRGALAEY

-588 MALGEKDQAIE
+588 MALGDKDKAIE
-599 WLERSYHD
+599 WLERSYRD
-607 GAGLDIIFLKVD
+607 GAGLDVIFLKVD